1 MVYIPYNNGRYNKD
15 WINMHITAIKVKFLD
30 DVKLELTYQDG
41 KIIRFDMASMF
52 SKFPQL
58 EELRRNRELFTR
70 GHLDPGGYGII
81 WNEDLDFDTTSIYE
95 DGEVVGQEE
104 TTINQQI
111 GTLLLKTREQLNIT
125 QTELS
130 KLSHV
135 DQGDISKIERGTG
148 NPTIAKINKLFAAL
162 GKSISLTLL

>member
-1 MVYIPYNNGRYNKD
+1 
-15 WINMHITAIKVKFLD
+15 MHITATKVRFLD

-41 KIIRFDMASMF
+41 KIIRYDMSAMF

-58 EELRRNRELFTR
+58 EELRRDRELFVR

-81 WNEDLDFDTTSIYE
+81 WNDDLDFDATSIYE
-95 DGEVVGQEE
+95 DGEVVGYEE

-111 GTLLLKTREQLNIT
+111 GILLLKTREEMNIT

-130 KLSHV
+130 KLSHI

-148 NPTIAKINKLFAAL
+148 NPTIAKINRLFKAL
-162 GKSISLTLL
+162 GRSISLTLL

>member
-1 MVYIPYNNGRYNKD
+1 
-15 WINMHITAIKVKFLD
+15 MHITATKVKFLD
-30 DVKLELTYQDG
+30 DVKFELTYQDG
-41 KIIRFDMASMF
+41 TIVRYDMSAML
-52 SKFPQL
+52 SKYPQL
-58 EELRRNRELFTR
+58 EELRKDRELFTH

-95 DGEVVGQEE
+95 DGEIVGHEE

-111 GTLLLKTREQLNIT
+111 GTMLLKAREEMNIT

-130 KLSHV
+130 RLSHI

-148 NPTIAKINKLFAAL
+148 NPTIAKISRLFKAL
-162 GKSISLTLL
+162 GRSISFTLL